1 MKIIFVADF
10 FIEQVLGGGELN
22 NEEFI
27 NIVRNRGTEV
37 IKIQSHLVNAA
48 YIEANSDYKF
58 IVANFMNLSPKSRVT
73 LQKYSY
79 VIYEHDH
86 KYLKTRNPQDYKD
99 FKAPPDQIINYDFYK
114 NAKGVLC
121 QSKFHCDI
129 VKLNLNLENIV
140 NLSGNLWSLESLDL
154 MKKFLKKA
162 KSEKCSIMD
171 SPIPHKNTR
180 QAVRFCQYKNKDY
193 ELIKSSKY
201 EEFLNQLSNNKS
213 FIFFPRTP
221 ETLSRVIVETRM
233 MGMSVITNELVGAA
247 NEDWYLKKGSDLI
260 KEVET
265 MRERIPECILERLS
279 VS

>member
-265 MRERIPECILERLS
+265 MRERIPGCILEILS

>member
-58 IVANFMNLSPKSRVT
+58 IVANFMNLSPKSRET

-129 VKLNLNLENIV
+129 IKLNLNLENIV